1 MFVLLFFAIIQV
13 ESNILKQ
20 LCQAIKEDTIYK
32 KLVDLIQ
39 EGMILRY
46 WLENNL
52 LYVQRC

>member
-1 MFVLLFFAIIQV
+1 MLLFFAIIQV
-13 ESNILKQ
+13 KSNIWKQ

-46 WLENNL
+46 WLENDIV
-52 LYVQRC
+52 YVERC

>member
-13 ESNILKQ
+13 KSNIWKQ

-39 EGMILRY
+39 KGMILRY
-46 WLENNL
+46 WLENDIV
-52 LYVQRC
+52 YVERC